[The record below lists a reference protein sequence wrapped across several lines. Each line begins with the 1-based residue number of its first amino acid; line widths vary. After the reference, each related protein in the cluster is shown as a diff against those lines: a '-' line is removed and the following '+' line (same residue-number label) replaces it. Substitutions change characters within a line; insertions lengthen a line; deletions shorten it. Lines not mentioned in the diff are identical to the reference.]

1 MAVSD
6 LFPFLVRYV
15 HILKELMSASVARS
29 VNRRRFRSA
38 SNRVAAFTAVVGL
51 LFAVACNKSPA
62 SSLTGRTGAG
72 RGGTRAAVPVE
83 SVALVHRISVQ
94 RQVDLSGTLLSP
106 DQAKVS
112 SEVAGVIREVPVQ
125 LGTIVKQGDLLV
137 RLDSRELE
145 FALDRAES
153 ALNQV
158 NAQLGIPADR
168 IVAVP
173 ADQDVA
179 SVRQASAN
187 LDDARAAFTRAETL
201 TGRGLLSTVD
211 KDTAETRLKVSQA
224 NYEAALDTV
233 HALKAS
239 LLDRRAS
246 YELAKK
252 KVADA
257 SIRAP
262 VAGAVAERLVQPGE
276 YININTPVVTIVQV
290 TPLKLKT
297 AVQEK
302 FASVIHPGQRV
313 TFVVEAFPTE
323 HFDGEIAYVSPSVDQ
338 ATRTFSVEALVRN
351 ADGRLKPGFFAK
363 GSVATRLD
371 ENVPA
376 VPVDAVSTLA
386 GVSSV
391 YVIEE
396 GKIRQQ
402 SVSLGNQDGKL
413 VEIVHGLDGTE
424 TLAASSLSQLATGT
438 LVTIGKAPGGGG
450 AGRGRGADAGASRGA
465 PPKQEADAAAPGA
478 GR

>member
-1 MAVSD
+1 
-6 LFPFLVRYV
+6 
-15 HILKELMSASVARS
+15 MSPSVACIVTRP
-29 VNRRRFRSA
+29 RLRFA
-38 SNRVAAFTAVVGL
+38 SNGVAFTAVVGL
-51 LFAVACNKSPA
+51 LTAVACNKSPA

-72 RGGTRAAVPVE
+72 RGGGPRAAVAVETVVPVQ
-83 SVALVHRISVQ
+83 RISVQ

-112 SEVAGVIREVPVQ
+112 SEVAGVVRDVPVQ

-168 IVAVP
+168 SVAVP

-179 SVRQASAN
+179 SVRQAAAN
-187 LDDARAAFTRAETL
+187 LDDARAAYTRAQTL
-201 TGRGLLSTVD
+201 TSRGLLSTVD

-224 NYEAALDTV
+224 TYEATLDTV
-233 HALKAS
+233 RALKAS

-313 TFVVEAFPTE
+313 TFTVEAFPSE

-363 GSVATRLD
+363 GAVATRLD

-376 VPVDAVSTLA
+376 VSLDRS
-386 GVSSV
+386 
-391 YVIEE
+391 EE
-396 GKIRQQ
+396 HH
-402 SVSLGNQDGKL
+402 V
-413 VEIVHGLDGTE
+413 
-424 TLAASSLSQLATGT
+424 
-438 LVTIGKAPGGGG
+438 
-450 AGRGRGADAGASRGA
+450 
-465 PPKQEADAAAPGA
+465 
-478 GR
+478 